1 MLTLWCQWNWIADDY
16 QWMTLLSVKHMTKP
30 ESFQFHWV
38 YVSERDMMSLEL
50 GWQGVQTN
58 RKLLNRFKC
67 QMRCRVV
74 SYLWIWDIWIQRNLL
89 FIMYRNR
96 IMYSFVSFISFWFPP
111 TATIPSILRHLS
123 IYPLHYY

>member
-1 MLTLWCQWNWIADDY
+1 MA
-16 QWMTLLSVKHMTKP
+16 LLSVKHMTKP

-50 GWQGVQTN
+50 GWQGEQTN

-74 SYLWIWDIWIQRNLL
+74 SC
-89 FIMYRNR
+89 R
-96 IMYSFVSFISFWFPP
+96 ICVYGIEIG
-111 TATIPSILRHLS
+111 TYGIKG
-123 IYPLHYY
+123 IYFS